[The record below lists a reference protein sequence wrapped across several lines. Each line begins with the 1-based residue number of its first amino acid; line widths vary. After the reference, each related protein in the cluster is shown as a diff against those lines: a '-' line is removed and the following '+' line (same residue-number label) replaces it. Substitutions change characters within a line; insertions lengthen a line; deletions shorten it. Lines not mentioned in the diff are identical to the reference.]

1 MMSKN
6 QRTNPYDTMAIVK
19 ATYTKSRGAAKAAI
33 RYIEH
38 RPGREGEKVKREL
51 YGSDGSMDRGEAY
64 QMIDDAEKGTVF
76 FRIVISPDPER
87 EDTYQDLPL
96 QEITNLTMRQLEERL
111 TKDVPYVAVEHND
124 HAPHRHVHV
133 LACVKGRLN
142 TQDFQALR
150 TTATEASL
158 SQRQERDVARKQE
171 QQQQQEG
178 GQWAGQATS

>member
-1 MMSKN
+1 
-6 QRTNPYDTMAIVK
+6 MAIVK

-38 RPGREGEKVKREL
+38 RPGREGEKVNREL
-51 YGSDGSMDRGEAY
+51 YGSDGSMERGEAY
-64 QMIDDAEKGTVF
+64 QLIDDAEKGTVF

-87 EDTYQDLPL
+87 EDTYKDLSL
-96 QEITNLTMRQLEERL
+96 REITAQTMRQLQTQL
-111 TKDVPYVAVEHND
+111 TKAVPYVAVEHDD

-150 TTATEASL
+150 TTATQAAL
-158 SQRQERDVARKQE
+158 SQRQERDATR
-171 QQQQQEG
+171 QQQQEG
-178 GQWAGQATS
+178 GQWAGLAAS

>member
-1 MMSKN
+1 MMRTN

-19 ATYTKSRGAAKAAI
+19 ATYTKSRGGAKAAI

-38 RPGREGEKVKREL
+38 RPGKEGEKVRREL
-51 YGSDGSMDRGEAY
+51 YGADGAMERSQAY
-64 QMIDDAEKGTVF
+64 QMIDAAEKGTVF

-87 EDTYQDLPL
+87 EDTYQDLLL
-96 QEITNLTMRQLEERL
+96 QEITSLTMLQLAGRL

-133 LACVKGRLN
+133 LACVQGRLN

-178 GQWAGQATS
+178 GQWAGQAVS